1 MAIQIL
7 NQTDLKGFTI
17 DRNCIDSNL
26 VTNILFKSV
35 TYRLINKIETFMD
48 FGCIPN
54 MEIFPRFL
62 RFLKQK
68 RSEGVVIFTAA
79 HQNMGFERLWNSFE
93 FLRNNITDLT
103 SSLVSAAKLRHRMF
117 YFLDKSEGGTN
128 ARALTS
134 ERRRKAR
141 WFCTLRA
148 AHFCDVLC

>member
-1 MAIQIL
+1 MYRELDRGTMYFRSHL
-7 NQTDLKGFTI
+7 NQTDLKDFTI

-54 MEIFPRFL
+54 MDVFPRFL
-62 RFLKQK
+62 SFLKQK

-79 HQNMGFERLWNSFE
+79 HQNMGYERLWNSFE

-117 YFLDKSEGGTN
+117 YFLDI
-128 ARALTS
+128 TS
-134 ERRRKAR
+134 SS
-141 WFCTLRA
+141 F
-148 AHFCDVLC
+148 